1 MCTYKALLAAALYA
15 VTVALWRFNRS
26 RKMFCFEIQF
36 CCRGDYQVCTHCTCC
51 HGDGL
56 GAPMNPEM
64 SNQIFVQSSS
74 AEKAIKKDP
83 CCRLCLVSSE
93 VSHCFRNDFVC
104 WALEENVGASGQMI
118 CGPSGLDFLS
128 RGFFFKN
135 KYIYIFL
142 YSHEL
147 DTTCLLSGQGFE
159 I

>member
-1 MCTYKALLAAALYA
+1 
-15 VTVALWRFNRS
+15 
-26 RKMFCFEIQF
+26 
-36 CCRGDYQVCTHCTCC
+36 
-51 HGDGL
+51 
-56 GAPMNPEM
+56 MNPEM

-128 RGFFFKN
+128 RGIFFLN

>member
-1 MCTYKALLAAALYA
+1 M
-15 VTVALWRFNRS
+15 
-26 RKMFCFEIQF
+26 
-36 CCRGDYQVCTHCTCC
+36 CTHCTCC

-104 WALEENVGASGQMI
+104 WALEENVGASGRMI
-118 CGPSGLDFLS
+118 CSPSGLDFLS
-128 RGFFFKN
+128 RGIFK
-135 KYIYIFL
+135 KTFYFLFFL

-147 DTTCLLSGQGFE
+147 DTTCLLSGRGFE